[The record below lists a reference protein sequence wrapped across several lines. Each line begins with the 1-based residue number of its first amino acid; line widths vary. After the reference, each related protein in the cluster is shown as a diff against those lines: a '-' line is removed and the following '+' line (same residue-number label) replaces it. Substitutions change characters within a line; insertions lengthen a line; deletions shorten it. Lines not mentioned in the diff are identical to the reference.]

1 MNKNLKINLKKVI
14 DFYPLWIKKII
25 HTSHIE
31 WIRHKRYIL
40 KKKIDGSYDPETG
53 HIILWDPQI
62 QDVRDFILII
72 SHELGHK
79 IFQEILTP
87 LDKKEWFVLTSLEK
101 LDASIVESYPS
112 KKQLEEHYCWIFS
125 VLSYTLFLKKEGKV
139 VKMKK
144 LIKKIKKR
152 YPKGTELVLKHF
164 TKYEKDTSQHL
175 LYHSQVVALKKW
187 ILSAIK

>member
-1 MNKNLKINLKKVI
+1 MHKKLKINLKKVI
-14 DFYPLWIKKII
+14 DFYPLWIQKII

-31 WIRHKRYIL
+31 WIHHKRYIL

-53 HIILWDPQI
+53 HIILWDPKI
-62 QDVRDFILII
+62 QDVKDFILII

-79 IFQEILTP
+79 IFQEILTSD
-87 LDKKEWFVLTSLEK
+87 DKKEWFIQNSLEK
-101 LDASIVESYPS
+101 IDASIVKNYPS

-125 VLSYTLFLKKEGKV
+125 ILSYTLFLKKKGEV
-139 VKMKK
+139 DKMKK
-144 LIKKIKKR
+144 LINKTKKR
-152 YPKGTELVLKHF
+152 YPKGTELVLKHL
-164 TKYEKDTSQHL
+164 TKYDKQHH